1 MKKNIHIVVSFFCCV
16 LLLIAFIYSY
26 ERYGVN
32 FISTLSQ
39 PKLSNQ
45 LIGTYTCDENTL
57 CSLTAGPGKVFYLQ
71 DYQNDIF
78 LEGTFENK
86 EDNVYLLQCKTVYL
100 SDTVL
105 EEQTVICEN
114 LSFKLILDDFT
125 WNFTKISETPSKS
138 WVGSFADYVK
148 EYASEKKKSDFP

>member
-1 MKKNIHIVVSFFCCV
+1 MKKNLHLVVSFFCCV
-16 LLLIAFIYSY
+16 LLLTAFVYSY
-26 ERYGVN
+26 ERYGGY

-45 LIGTYTCDENTL
+45 FTGTYTCDENPL
-57 CSLTAGPGKVFYLQ
+57 CSLIAGPGKVFYLQ

-86 EDNVYLLQCKTVYL
+86 EKNEYLLHGTEVYL
-100 SDTVL
+100 SDMVM
-105 EEQTVICEN
+105 EEQTIICEN
-114 LSFKLILDDFT
+114 LSFKLILDDFP

-138 WVGSFADYVK
+138 WVGSFSDFVK
-148 EYASEKKKSDFP
+148 EYADEKKKNSSF